1 MTYDAPPA
9 RGNLG
14 LGVAMGALVG
24 AIVILIAWFALD
36 SPDAAT
42 PAPSPSPSASA
53 TTSPSPTRTPTV
65 TPTPSTTPS
74 ATATATDTPTVAPS
88 EPASATPPAPP
99 GIVTSLPAG
108 WVTVLESLPKASTTP
123 EQAVAKAAEWS
134 QHGYTA
140 SVLDTDAFAGLN
152 RGYYAI
158 AITGQTGR
166 EDFRAVCAAYG
177 QPPNKCYPREIKG

>member
-1 MTYDAPPA
+1 MTHDAPPA

-14 LGVAMGALVG
+14 LGIAMGALVG
-24 AIVILIAWFALD
+24 AVLIMIAWFALD

-42 PAPSPSPSASA
+42 PAPSPTPTATASTPSPSRTPSASA
-53 TTSPSPTRTPTV
+53 TPSATP
-65 TPTPSTTPS
+65 TPTPS
-74 ATATATDTPTVAPS
+74 ATDTPTAAPT
-88 EPASATPPAPP
+88 ESAPPAPP
-99 GIVTSLPAG
+99 GIVTSLPPG
-108 WVTVLESLPKASTTP
+108 WVTVLESLPKASTSP

-140 SVLDTDAFAGLN
+140 SVLDTDAFAGLTP
-152 RGYYAI
+152 GYYAI

-177 QPPNKCYPREIKG
+177 QPATKCYPREIKG